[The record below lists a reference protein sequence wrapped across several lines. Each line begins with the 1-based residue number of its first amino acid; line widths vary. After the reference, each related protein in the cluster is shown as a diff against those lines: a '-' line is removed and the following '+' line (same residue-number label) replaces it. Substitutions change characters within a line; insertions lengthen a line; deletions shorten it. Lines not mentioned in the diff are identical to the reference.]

1 MATNAA
7 STPLPPDLFDQITII
22 SLSSLAGLVV
32 VAIFAS
38 RAILPASTPSSL
50 RFLFIWH
57 AFDALCHF
65 VLEGSFLYHCL
76 FSYLPLDKISAKD
89 IADNKYF
96 LTHNWLGHTDRV
108 YGPQA
113 VPDSLFGKMWMVYAR
128 ADKRWGG
135 AEVVSGTPPF
145 FVLARSV

>member
-1 MATNAA
+1 MASPATA
-7 STPLPPDLFDQITII
+7 TPLPPDLFDQTTII
-22 SLSSLAGLVV
+22 ALSSLAGLVV
-32 VAIFAS
+32 VAIFVS
-38 RAILPASTPSSL
+38 RSILPASTPSSL
-50 RFLFIWH
+50 RFLFVWH

-65 VLEGSFLYHCL
+65 VLEGSFLYHTL
-76 FSYLPLDKISAKD
+76 FTYLPLDKISAKD

-113 VPDSLFGKMWMVYAR
+113 GTDLFSQMWMIYAR

-135 AEVVSGTPPF
+135 AEVVSLSFRAG
-145 FVLARSV
+145 V

>member
-1 MATNAA
+1 MATK
-7 STPLPPDLFDQITII
+7 STPTPLPPDLFDQTTIV

-32 VAIFAS
+32 AAVFVA
-38 RAILPASTPSSL
+38 RTILPASTPSSH
-50 RFLFIWH
+50 RILFVWH

-89 IADNKYF
+89 IADNKFF

-113 VPDSLFGKMWMVYAR
+113 AVDNVFGKMWMVYAR

-135 AEVVSGTPPF
+135 AEVVGSLGAA
-145 FVLARSV
+145 V